1 VLAYAIRRLLTTL
14 PALFGVYTLVFL
26 LLHIVPGDPAMVML
40 GEGSASVEHLAAL
53 RHETGLDRSLPEQYV
68 RYLSDLLHGDLG
80 RSIRYNRPVSN
91 LIREFFPYT
100 LQLAMAGLGLAVVAG
115 ITLGVTA
122 AMRQNS
128 WLDTACMLV
137 ALSGVSMPS
146 FWFGLML
153 IFTFVL
159 MLGWLPITGQELGLP
174 RLVLPAVALGLQT
187 MAIITRLT
195 RSSLVEVL
203 RQDYITTARAKGLSE
218 FAIAIGHALRNAL
231 IPVATIVGV
240 EFGSLLSGAVII
252 ETVFARPGMGRLII
266 ESIVFKDFPAL
277 QSSILFVAF
286 CYVLSNLVV
295 DLAYG
300 YLDPRIRIV
309 GTA

>member
-1 VLAYAIRRLLTTL
+1 VLAYVIRRLLTTL
-14 PALFGVYTLVFL
+14 PALLGVYTLVFI

-53 RHETGLDRSLPEQYV
+53 RRETGLDRSLPEQYV
-68 RYLSDLLHGDLG
+68 GYLLGLLRGDLG
-80 RSIRYNRPVSN
+80 RSIRYNRPVSD
-91 LIREFFPYT
+91 LILEFFPYT
-100 LQLAMAGLGLAVVAG
+100 LQLAAVGLGLAVVTGMA
-115 ITLGVTA
+115 LGVLA
-122 AMRQNS
+122 ALRQNS
-128 WLDTACMLV
+128 WLDTGCMLV

-159 MLGWLPITGQELGLP
+159 TLGWFPITGQEVGLA
-174 RLVLPAVALGLQT
+174 RLVLPALALGVQT
-187 MAIITRLT
+187 MAVITRLT

-218 FAIAIGHALRNAL
+218 FAVAIGHALRNAL
-231 IPVATIVGV
+231 IPVVTIVGV

-252 ETVFARPGMGRLII
+252 ETVFARPGMGRLIV
-266 ESIVFKDFPAL
+266 ESIMYKDFPAL
-277 QSSILFVAF
+277 QSAILCVAV
-286 CYVLSNLVV
+286 CYVLSNLAV

-300 YLDPRIRIV
+300 YLDPRIRI
-309 GTA
+309 GGAA

>member
-1 VLAYAIRRLLTTL
+1 MVYVIRRLLTTL
-14 PALFGVYTLVFL
+14 PALLGVYTLVFI

-53 RHETGLDRSLPEQYV
+53 RHETGLDRPLPEQYA
-68 RYLSDLLHGDLG
+68 RYLLDLVRGDLG
-80 RSIRYNRPVSN
+80 RSIRYNRPVSD

-100 LQLAMAGLGLAVVAG
+100 IQLAVAGLGLAVLTGMA
-115 ITLGVTA
+115 LGVIA
-122 AMRQNS
+122 ALRHNS
-128 WLDTACMLV
+128 WLDTICMLL
-137 ALSGVSMPS
+137 ALSGVSMPG

-159 MLGWLPITGQELGLP
+159 TLGWLPITGEEVGLT
-174 RLVLPAVALGLQT
+174 RLVLPAAALGLQT
-187 MAIITRLT
+187 MAIVTRLT
-195 RSSLVEVL
+195 RSSLLEVL

-218 FAIAIGHALRNAL
+218 AAVAGVHALRNAL
-231 IPVATIVGV
+231 IPVVTIAGV

-252 ETVFARPGMGRLII
+252 ETVFARPGMGRFIVD
-266 ESIVFKDFPAL
+266 SIMYKDFPAL
-277 QSSILFVAF
+277 QSAILFVGF

-300 YLDPRIRIV
+300 FLDPRIRI
-309 GTA
+309 AAAA